1 MGFKG
6 AGSLTELRIQGRA
19 IPKKISKF
27 ATMSQELPSIEKIHG
42 APPAGIMLEARGIQ
56 KHFGQLHVLQGVDLM
71 VGRGEIVALVGAS
84 GAGKS
89 TLLQILGTLD
99 IPDTGQIWFDGIAIH
114 SMRENQQATF
124 RNEKLG
130 FVFQFHHLLPE
141 FNAVENIALPSLI
154 AGMERNA
161 AHTRAAELL
170 DYMGLRER
178 ATHRP
183 AQLSGG
189 EQQRVAVARALM
201 NKPQLIL
208 ADEPT
213 GNLDSANSERMYELF
228 VQLAKDFQVGFLI
241 TTHNERLAS
250 AADRCLNMKDGRIL

>member
-1 MGFKG
+1 MEKN
-6 AGSLTELRIQGRA
+6 
-19 IPKKISKF
+19 IP
-27 ATMSQELPSIEKIHG
+27 IEKVDAASPH
-42 APPAGIMLEARGIQ
+42 AVMLQATGIQ
-56 KHFGQLHVLQGVDLM
+56 KHFGQLHVLKGVNLT

-99 IPDTGQIWFDGIAIH
+99 DPDQGEIWFDNEAVH
-114 SMRENQQATF
+114 LMRDARKSTF

-141 FNAVENIALPSLI
+141 FNALENIALPSLI
-154 AGMERNA
+154 GGMDRNA
-161 AHTRAAELL
+161 ANKRAAELL
-170 DYMGLRER
+170 AYMGLSDR
-178 ATHRP
+178 ATHKP
-183 AQLSGG
+183 SQLSGG

-213 GNLDSANSERMYELF
+213 GNLDSINSERMYELF
-228 VQLAKDFQVGFLI
+228 VQLAREFQVGFLI
-241 TTHNERLAS
+241 TTHNERLA
-250 AADRCLNMKDGRIL
+250 AGADRCLAMKDGFIV

>member
-1 MGFKG
+1 M
-6 AGSLTELRIQGRA
+6 LRA
-19 IPKKISKF
+19 IN
-27 ATMSQELPSIEKIHG
+27 IH
-42 APPAGIMLEARGIQ
+42 
-56 KHFGQLHVLQGVDLM
+56 KHFGQLHVLKGVHLLIAP
-71 VGRGEIVALVGAS
+71 GEIVALVGAS

-99 IPDTGQIWFDGIAIH
+99 EADQGEIWFEGEAIH
-114 SMRENQQATF
+114 AMRDARKASF

-141 FNAVENIALPSLI
+141 FNAQENIALPSLI
-154 AGMERNA
+154 AGMDRGKA
-161 AHTRAAELL
+161 SLRAAELL
-170 DYMGLRER
+170 AYMGLRDR
-178 ATHRP
+178 AQHKP

-201 NKPQLIL
+201 NEPQLIL

-228 VQLAKDFQVGFLI
+228 LQLARDFRVGFLI
-241 TTHNERLAS
+241 TTHNERLA
-250 AADRCLNMKDGRIL
+250 AAANRCLAMKDGVIE